1 MNQSAKDLL
10 STKERGPAVPPAQDK
25 RRCKAKAKSS
35 GNQCRR
41 YAIAGGTVCKNHG
54 GGAPQVAAAA
64 ARRLEAQRL
73 EADTTAALA
82 WLGEKAISDPLDEL
96 GRLAT
101 ESRALTTALGARVNG
116 LRALTEYDLKETPH
130 IKAEIE
136 LYERAMDRTHRML
149 DSLIKAGYMERQ
161 MKIAED
167 EAMVIAGIMRRV
179 FQQVGM
185 TQVQQRKA
193 NVFLQEEFA
202 ALEAAPPTIGVL

>member
-1 MNQSAKDLL
+1 MNESADELL
-10 STKERGPAVPPAQDK
+10 KKSERLAVPPAEGK
-25 RRCKAKAKSS
+25 RRCTAKAKGS

-41 YAIAGGTVCKNHG
+41 YAIAGGNVCRNHG
-54 GGAPQVAAAA
+54 GNAPQVKAAAE
-64 ARRLEAQRL
+64 RRLAAEKL
-73 EADTTAALA
+73 KADSSAALA
-82 WLGEKAISDPLDEL
+82 WLGEKAVTDPLDEL

-101 ESRALTTALGARVNG
+101 ESRSLTTALGQRVNA
-116 LRALTEYDLKETPH
+116 LRSLAEYDLKETPH

-167 EAMVIAGIMRRV
+167 EATIIAGIMRRV

-185 TQVQQRKA
+185 SNSQIRKA
-193 NVFLQEEFA
+193 NVFLQQEFA
-202 ALEAAPPTIGVL
+202 ELEAAPPTIGVL